1 MKGTG
6 TARKAKRHGHQGN
19 VKKYQVLS
27 RYLES
32 ERVEMAKQGIK
43 NVDEWTKAH
52 EGTLT
57 QKKAFD
63 VMARLDRLGM
73 EYKLIN
79 LNTIK

>member
-6 TARKAKRHGHQGN
+6 TARKPKRHGHQGN

-32 ERVEMAKQGIK
+32 ERIEMAKQGIK
-43 NVDEWTKAH
+43 DVDKWTLAH
-52 EGTLT
+52 QGILT

-63 VMARLDRLGM
+63 VMDRLERLGM
-73 EYKLIN
+73 ESKLKYN
-79 LNTIK
+79 Q